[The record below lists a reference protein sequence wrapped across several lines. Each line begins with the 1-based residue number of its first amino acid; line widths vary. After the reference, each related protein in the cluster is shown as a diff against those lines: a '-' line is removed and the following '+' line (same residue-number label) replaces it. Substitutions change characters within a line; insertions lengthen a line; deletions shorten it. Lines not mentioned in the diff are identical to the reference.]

1 MPQAYK
7 KMLSLQIIF
16 ICSNMTLQHSTHN
29 IRSIFCPYIWAI
41 MLYMLCMP
49 VRAQFQNGSN
59 MSFGQNRIQHATREW
74 SYYRTDFADVYYY
87 PQSKELAI
95 FTAERIPAILTEMEQ
110 AIGVSISK
118 KMQIIIYARQSDFM
132 QSNIGLEEDD
142 FYNIGGVSS
151 IYANKIFL
159 YYTGDMGSFYQNLRN
174 GVARLIIENYLKGS
188 SAASNIAAGYMS
200 DFPVWFTD
208 GLSAYFSNQ
217 FNTENLLRIKDGF
230 ESGLYNKFYLLS
242 TAQQKTAGLS
252 WWKYIADTYGSNGI
266 TSIMY
271 YAAVSRNY
279 EKACLIA
286 TGKPFTQILEEWKD
300 YYKIYFDSI
309 PFDNYAADLWKQ
321 NNRLTQHMHP
331 QMSPDGNTLAYVTNT
346 EGKVKII
353 LRDMTTGKRKC
364 IYSKHYR
371 IEDNPDYSTPLLAW
385 APSGLWLSIVEE
397 WHDKVYLQS
406 YVIEKHKFDPRQ
418 VIFINKITALSY
430 SPNGKQIAM
439 TAVNKGQSDVY
450 IYNLASRSLEQ
461 ITDNVGD
468 VCSPC
473 FIDDCHMVY
482 ASNAAGDSVTDID
495 SCLQQHYDLYLYHT
509 TQKTTLRIHNTPATD
524 EMAATRI
531 SNDYISYIGQSGQG
545 SRRYIGKMEHV
556 ISRIDTGIHYADQMS
571 TYPIQQYY
579 TYIAHQHADI
589 NTPAIYEQILHRG
602 HYIIGKSDYPQWQ
615 HTTPIAEPEEP
626 HYNTPATDSTGTPHA
641 EEYTGKRL
649 RQMRMSDLR
658 ALTGDSTAAMAAL
671 TDSKYAHTELI
682 PRNYY
687 VQYHIN
693 KLVAQ
698 ADFSFL
704 NTFYQQFVPPSYN
717 GGISTSNELNG
728 LFMVGITDIME
739 DYRMIGGIRLSAF
752 SIGDMEIL
760 YSYEN
765 LKHRLD
771 RQIVCHYLSQKVN
784 TGSDYLRQQSVSL
797 HYLIKYPFD
806 RVQSLRLSLE
816 LRYDR
821 KDWKAIDEYSL
832 QHAPQHAIWTG
843 AKAEYIVDYTRHID
857 ANILKGFRGKIF
869 AEGSCTPAKEF
880 KYLGSFGLDA
890 RLYTPLA
897 RTLIWANRVAA
908 GTSMGN
914 SKLIYYLGGVDN
926 WIQPRFNNNMSVE
939 NPADY
944 AYQTI
949 ATNMRGFYQNIRNGN
964 NFMVLNTEL
973 RWQIVQTFVPRPL
986 KSNFLRSLQLVGF
999 FDIGTAWEGVLDD
1012 NYVTHINTGTNL
1024 NISVNRQ
1031 INPFV
1036 YGTGI
1041 GLHFM
1046 LFSYFIRIDYAWGF
1060 ENNKF
1065 NHRQLYLSLNLDF

>member
-1 MPQAYK
+1 
-7 KMLSLQIIF
+7 MLSLQINFACNI
-16 ICSNMTLQHSTHN
+16 MTLQHSKRNT
-29 IRSIFCPYIWAI
+29 ISIFCPYTWAI
-41 MLYMLCMP
+41 VLCTLCIP
-49 VRAQFQNGSN
+49 LHAQFQNGSN

-110 AIGVSISK
+110 SIGVSVSK

-132 QSNIGLEEDD
+132 QSNIGLDD
-142 FYNIGGVSS
+142 DEFYNTGGISS

-159 YYTGDMGSFYQNLRN
+159 YFTGDMGSFYQNLRN
-174 GVARLIIENYLKGS
+174 GVARLIIENYLKGT

-208 GLSAYFSNQ
+208 GLSAYFSHQ
-217 FNTENLLRIKDGF
+217 FNTENLLKIKDGF

-242 TAQQKTAGLS
+242 MAQQKTAGLS
-252 WWKYIADTYGSNGI
+252 WWKYIADTYGHNGI

-279 EKACLIA
+279 ERACLMA

-309 PFDNYAADLWKQ
+309 PFDNYTATLWKQ
-321 NNRLTQHMHP
+321 KNKLTQHLHP
-331 QMSPDGNTLAYVTNT
+331 QLSPDGNTLAYITNT
-346 EGKVKII
+346 EGKVKIM
-353 LRDMTTGKRKC
+353 LRNMTTGKRKC

-371 IEDNPDYSTPLLAW
+371 IEDQPDYSTPLMVW
-385 APSGLWLSIVEE
+385 APSGLWLTIAEE

-406 YVIEKHKFDPRQ
+406 YVMDKHKFDPRQ
-418 VIFINKITALSY
+418 VIFINKITALCY

-439 TAVNKGQSDVY
+439 AAVNKGQSDIY
-450 IYNLASRSLEQ
+450 IYSLSSRSLEQ
-461 ITDNVGD
+461 ITHTAGD
-468 VCSPC
+468 ECDPC
-473 FIDDCHMVY
+473 FIDNFHLVY
-482 ASNAAGDSVTDID
+482 ASNNANDSASTID
-495 SCLQQHYDLYLYHT
+495 SCLQHRYDLYMYHT
-509 TQKTTLRIHNTPATD
+509 TQKSTLRIHNTPSTH

-531 SNDYISYIGQSGQG
+531 SDDYISYIGQSRQG
-545 SRRYIGKMEHV
+545 SRRYLGKMEHV
-556 ISRIDTGIHYADQMS
+556 ISRIDTGIHYADQMQ

-579 TYIAHQHADI
+579 TYIADQQADI
-589 NTPAIYEQILHRG
+589 HNASMYEQILHQG
-602 HYIIGKSDYPQWQ
+602 HYIIGKSDYPQWE
-615 HTTPIAEPEEP
+615 HIPPIAEPTEP
-626 HYNTPATDSTGTPHA
+626 HFTSPVTDSSLTPAQ

-649 RQMRMSDLR
+649 RQMRMSDLW
-658 ALTGDSTAAMAAL
+658 ALTGDSTAGTMGTNSS
-671 TDSKYAHTELI
+671 TDTHSELI

-704 NTFYQQFVPPSYN
+704 NTFYQQFVTPDYN
-717 GGISTSNELNG
+717 SGISMSNDLNG

-784 TGSDYLRQQSVSL
+784 TGSDYLRQQSVSF

-821 KDWKAIDEYSL
+821 KDWKSIDEYSL

-880 KYLGSFGLDA
+880 KYLGSLGLDA

-926 WIQPRFNNNMSVE
+926 WILPRFNNNMPVDH
-939 NPADY
+939 PADY

-964 NFMVLNTEL
+964 NFMIFNTEL
-973 RWQIVQTFVPRPL
+973 RWQIVQTFVQRPL
-986 KSNFLRSLQLVGF
+986 KSNFLRSMQLVGF
-999 FDIGTAWEGVLDD
+999 FDLGTAWEGELND
-1012 NYVTHINTGTNL
+1012 NYVTHISAGSNL

-1036 YGTGI
+1036 YGTGV

-1046 LFSYFIRIDYAWGF
+1046 LFSYFIRVDYAWGF

-1065 NHRQLYLSLNLDF
+1065 THRQLYISLNLDF